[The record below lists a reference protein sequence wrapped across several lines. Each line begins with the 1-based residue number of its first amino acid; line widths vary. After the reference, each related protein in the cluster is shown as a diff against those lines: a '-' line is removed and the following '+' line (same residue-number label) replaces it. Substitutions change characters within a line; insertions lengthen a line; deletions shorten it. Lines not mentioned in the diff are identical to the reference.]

1 MNPFVDAILQ
11 RIIMFLGLA
20 SLAVVSVFS
29 PVQAMRWVL
38 EIIED
43 LEKRRLV
50 KLVKEQ

>member
-1 MNPFVDAILQ
+1 MKPFVDAILQ
-11 RIIMFLGLA
+11 RVVMFLGLA
-20 SLAVVSVFS
+20 SLAIVGVFS

-50 KLVKEQ
+50 KLGREQ